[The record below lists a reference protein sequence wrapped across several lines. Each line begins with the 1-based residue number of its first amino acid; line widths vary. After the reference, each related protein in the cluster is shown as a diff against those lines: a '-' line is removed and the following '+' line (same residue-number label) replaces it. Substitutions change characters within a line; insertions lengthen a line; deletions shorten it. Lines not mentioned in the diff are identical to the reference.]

1 MPQVVVLPNPG
12 KCPEGAVFQGGA
24 GQPLCQQLLDHGVD
38 IDHACQ
44 QNCAC
49 TTCHVILHDGGDSVE
64 AADDLEQSITR
75 GVFGFGPSSRLSC
88 QVRLGNQDLVVD
100 IP

>member
-1 MPQVVVLPNPG
+1 MPQVVVLPHAD
-12 KCPEGAVFQGGA
+12 KCPKGAVFEGRSGL
-24 GQPLCQQLLDHGVD
+24 PLCQQLLDNGVD

-49 TTCHVILHDGGDSVE
+49 TSCHVILHEGGASVA
-64 AADDLEQSITR
+64 AADDLELSITR
-75 GVFGFGPSSRLSC
+75 GVFGFGPGSRLSC
-88 QVRLGNQDLVVD
+88 QVQLGSQNLVVE